1 MIQDWMKKYHK
12 EVNRVAQEDPELK
25 ALLDNDDTDVTQLK
39 IEDKDLFEIKKY
51 WVQEYKQSLNN
62 IESKGAVV
70 NLSVNE
76 TFDISGKWNRLR
88 SYLFADEAGDFDS
101 IESNDTSDI
110 DSEPEESQNMGF
122 RNRKI
127 AEYEDRIRQY
137 STPDKIFRLENS
149 WLQSNYS
156 KNKPFEF
163 NFHLLGSNCVTGTY

>member
-1 MIQDWMKKYHK
+1 M
-12 EVNRVAQEDPELK
+12 
-25 ALLDNDDTDVTQLK
+25 
-39 IEDKDLFEIKKY
+39 
-51 WVQEYKQSLNN
+51 
-62 IESKGAVV
+62 

-76 TFDISGKWNRLR
+76 TFNISGKWNRLR

-137 STPDKIFRLENS
+137 STPDKIFRLENT
-149 WLQSNYS
+149 WLLSFQS
-156 KNKPFEF
+156 K
-163 NFHLLGSNCVTGTY
+163 